1 MRSERPTSRSATRVN
16 EQRFLNAATIKGG
29 ECWLSPDSYPILQ
42 PNGSPTVVQ
51 VHENPIPGVYVSDI
65 TYSGSGTPI
74 AVNLCSGDILYL
86 LGSGVNITTFTNR
99 KGRQPEPL
107 LARSERTRM
116 TRRGPRQGPSSR
128 PGLHFR
134 SQSLR

>member
-1 MRSERPTSRSATRVN
+1 MKICKVVPLESQDAIGTTDFTFSYTVN
-16 EQRFLNAATIKGG
+16 EQGFLNAATIKGG

-99 KGRQPEPL
+99 KGPNPN
-107 LARSERTRM
+107 
-116 TRRGPRQGPSSR
+116 PC
-128 PGLHFR
+128 
-134 SQSLR
+134 